1 MHLVV
6 IKQFG
11 VFARGDIINDAVR
24 ITQILNGEH
33 ARFVVRVVA
42 SANKEG

>member
-6 IKQFG
+6 VKPFG
-11 VFARGDIINDAVR
+11 IFARGDIVTDATR

-42 SANKEG
+42 SVNKEG

>member
-6 IKQFG
+6 VRQFNT
-11 VFARGDIINDAVR
+11 FARGDIVTDATR
-24 ITQILNGEH
+24 IKQILNGEH

-42 SANKEG
+42 STDKKG

>member
-6 IKQFG
+6 ARQFG
-11 VFARGDIINDAVR
+11 NFVRGDIVTDTAR
-24 ITQILNGEH
+24 IAQILNGEH

-42 SANKEG
+42 SVNKEG